1 MSNEQG
7 ANGKT
12 NYLKNISGLWLIQE
26 TRRAYRR
33 AGAEYSYNDLEQLAR
48 AAEPFTCLID
58 PGRTFA
64 FHPRRSAGTDP

>member
-48 AAEPFTCLID
+48 AN
-58 PGRTFA
+58 PGF
-64 FHPRRSAGTDP
+64 SEL